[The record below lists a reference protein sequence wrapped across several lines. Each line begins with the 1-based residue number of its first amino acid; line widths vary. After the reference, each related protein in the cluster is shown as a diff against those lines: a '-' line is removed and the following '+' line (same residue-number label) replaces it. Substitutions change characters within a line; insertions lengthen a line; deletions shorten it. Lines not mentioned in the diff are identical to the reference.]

1 MKRLVLT
8 CSISIVL
15 LGLVLGCGSS
25 EDTIN
30 VESGWF
36 AYAPLT
42 PATAPTA
49 APAPAQRVV
58 LREVPGETVVVEKQ
72 VLVEVGKEVL
82 TAALDLFGGQRE
94 GRPGQPGLAGSPGVP
109 TSSSLPSP
117 AAAPPRTPTPTAAL
131 KTSETTSDA
140 GEEPP
145 VARRVSQNRI
155 IVRTVDIELV
165 VSDIQGAIDEIS
177 GIADDA
183 GGWVVETDRSRKHRG
198 FISIRVPAEDL
209 DDIVLQ
215 LRDMGIEVKSERST
229 SQDVTDE
236 YVDLNSRLKNQFAAE
251 EALIG
256 LLNRAES
263 VEHALEVQRELTS
276 VQENIERLSGRIKF
290 LEETAAFS
298 LVSVRLSLAPAPMTV
313 DAGEDRLA
321 AAHSRLR
328 FRATFTP
335 PEDIEDFSI
344 EWDFGDGSGIEE
356 VFRTAPTMNESERV
370 TATIS
375 HSYDDPKDSPF
386 IVQVKITGTGDAG
399 IAEGQDTLIVT
410 VSEVPVIEV
419 FTDERRITEEGEVVE
434 FSGSFTRPEGLTDVR
449 VIWDFG
455 DGSPVEEQV
464 VSTGVTTARAN
475 HVYENYRRDPY
486 MTTMTVTADSEV
498 GEVAEF
504 RRIGVLVREVPG
516 FVVAGFELDNTFKS
530 AVRSLTWVGQW
541 AFRLL
546 IWVAIFSPVWGGI
559 TVFAIVMDRRE
570 RRKRDESAAQA
581 RDESEPSAVEAV
593 EPGETEG

>member
-1 MKRLVLT
+1 MRIT
-8 CSISIVL
+8 AL
-15 LGLVLGCGSS
+15 LILALAAVLGAIAACGGS
-25 EDTIN
+25 EEGGVW
-30 VESGWF
+30 VESGGDS
-36 AYAPLT
+36 
-42 PATAPTA
+42 
-49 APAPAQRVV
+49 RVS
-58 LREVPGETVVVEKQ
+58 VPGETVVVEREVIREVPVERVVTQEVEK
-72 VLVEVGKEVL
+72 VVEVAGAPGNPGL
-82 TAALDLFGGQRE
+82 P
-94 GRPGQPGLAGSPGVP
+94 GRPGQPG
-109 TSSSLPSP
+109 P
-117 AAAPPRTPTPTAAL
+117 AALAAAIPAPAPAPTASPTPRQVSIG
-131 KTSETTSDA
+131 SES
-140 GEEPP
+140 EESE
-145 VARRVSQNRI
+145 VRRVSQTRI

-165 VSDIQGAIDEIS
+165 VSDIQVAIDEIS

-198 FISIRVPAEDL
+198 FISTRVPAEDL

-344 EWDFGDGSGIEE
+344 EWDFGDGSGIRE
-356 VFRTAPTMNESERV
+356 VFRTAPTLNESERV
-370 TATIS
+370 TATIA

-419 FTDERRITEEGEVVE
+419 FTDERRITEEREVVE

-504 RRIGVLVREVPG
+504 RRIRVLVREVPG

-541 AFRLL
+541 AFRVL

-570 RRKRDESAAQA
+570 RRKRQESAAQA
-581 RDESEPSAVEAV
+581 QGEADAGSAAPAEA
-593 EPGETEG
+593 EETEG